1 MNTLEYDDNDVINE
15 IYSLSL
21 KHYYQT
27 HFDDKQR
34 GTTPLFIFIKEIQK
48 KQVYIKIRI
57 KEMEDD
63 EKVICISFHF
73 AEYEVCK
80 FPYT

>member
-1 MNTLEYDDNDVINE
+1 MIVIVINE

-34 GTTPLFIFIKEIQK
+34 GATPLFVFIKEIQK
-48 KQVYIKIRI
+48 KTSLYKN
-57 KEMEDD
+57 KD
-63 EKVICISFHF
+63 
-73 AEYEVCK
+73 
-80 FPYT
+80 